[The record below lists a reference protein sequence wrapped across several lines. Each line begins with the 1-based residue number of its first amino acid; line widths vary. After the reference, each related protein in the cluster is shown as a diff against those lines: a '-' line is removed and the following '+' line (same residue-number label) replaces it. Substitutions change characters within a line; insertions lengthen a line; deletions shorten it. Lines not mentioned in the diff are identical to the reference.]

1 MSRSEKGHIISGFSF
16 ELSHCDDPDA
26 YEKMFV
32 HLNEIDSEL
41 AHEVARNVG
50 GKVPDKP
57 APSNHGKT
65 SQGLSQRDFLPKEP
79 TIKSRRIA
87 ILIADEV
94 NAAEVEGLRA
104 AIKMAGATAWLIGP
118 RRGTIYGARQST
130 EHDAPEL
137 MADHHFEGQRST
149 LFDAIIVPSGEDHVK
164 TLAGCGRVVH
174 WVREAFGHLKAI
186 GAIGEG
192 EFCF

>member
-1 MSRSEKGHIISGFSF
+1 MSVR
-16 ELSHCDDPDA
+16 
-26 YEKMFV
+26 
-32 HLNEIDSEL
+32 LNEIDSEL
-41 AHEVARNVG
+41 AHRVARNVG
-50 GKVPDKP
+50 GKVPESARP
-57 APSNHGKT
+57 NHGKT

-87 ILIADEV
+87 ILIADGV

-104 AIKMAGATAWLIGP
+104 AIQMAGATAWLIGP
-118 RRGTIYGARQST
+118 RRGKIDGARQSP
-130 EHDAPEL
+130 EHDAPGL
-137 MADHHFEGQRST
+137 IADHHFEGQRST
-149 LFDAIIVPSGEDHVK
+149 LFDAIIVPSGEVHVEA
-164 TLAGCGRVVH
+164 LAGCGRVVH